1 MGIAS
6 AMNTAL
12 TGLSAAE
19 TQLDV
24 SGNNLT
30 NSQTVGFKAS
40 EAIFATQFMR
50 TLSLGSAP
58 SNGNGGTNPMQ
69 IGMGVQTAE
78 ITPDFSQG
86 TIEISSSSSDLA
98 IEGDG
103 FFIVE
108 GGSGEQL
115 YTRNGIFKTNSRN
128 ELVTITGE
136 RVLGFGVDDNFQ
148 IQNSALVPL
157 TIPLGSMTVTQET
170 TSVYLEGNLAP
181 DGDVA
186 DTAEVVDSAILGDGL
201 IPRPDVNDPAG
212 PTRVL
217 QAAVPDPSGTTASLS
232 AGTSGFAAG
241 DQFEYVFS
249 FVDSNGKETTTSITP
264 LSVTV
269 ANANEQITLSNLPAS
284 PLTPAGTPEYGQ
296 VAIYRRKLGVPPSDP
311 QYDFKQVGTA
321 TQGAASFTDNGIA
334 PGTLL
339 DTTSL
344 TGSYSYVVTFSGP
357 GVPESRPSEIMGP
370 VNVVNGRIHL
380 DDLPPLPTPG
390 GGVPSYTTI
399 NIYRNIANDSNAFF
413 LVDSVTPGTDYTDG
427 KSDAAI
433 SDLSVAGNKA
443 LDWNGP
449 PISTGTLLT
458 NIVKNNGTSY
468 EQVFPEGT
476 LTFQGTKGD
485 VDLTPKTF
493 TITSTSTVAELLQFV
508 TSSLGIQTS
517 DPSDPNPIPESLNKI
532 TGSGTLPPGATITP
546 DGRIRIVGNNG
557 VANAIEIKPTAFE
570 LVDSSGNVSAPNLAF
585 GSVQEAV
592 GESVGTNFTV
602 YDSLGIPLQ
611 VRLTTALE
619 SRDGDTVTYR
629 WFADSGDNDPLGTNA
644 PIAVGTGLVTFD
656 SQGNQ
661 ISTTGTQVTIARDN
675 IPSSSPLAFDLDFAQ
690 VSGVATQ
697 SELSA
702 SRQDGSPPGTLTS
715 FTVGEDGII
724 SGIFSNGIFR
734 DLGQIRL
741 ARFSNPSGLAQKG
754 RNMFAQTVN
763 SGLPITGNPGDLGI
777 GRIVA
782 GARELSNT
790 DVGENLIRL
799 ILSTTMYRSNSRVI
813 STAQEMLDELLNL
826 R

>member
-12 TGLSAAE
+12 TGLDAAE

-24 SGNNLT
+24 AGNNLA

-50 TLSLGSAP
+50 TLSQGSAP
-58 SNGNGGTNPMQ
+58 NNGNGGTNPMQ
-69 IGMGVQTAE
+69 VGMGVQTAE

-86 TIEISSSSSDLA
+86 TIEISTSSSDLA

-103 FFIVE
+103 FFIVQ
-108 GGSGEQL
+108 GAGGEQL
-115 YTRNGIFKTNSRN
+115 YTRNGIFKTNSEN
-128 ELVTITGE
+128 ELVSATGE
-136 RVLGFGVDDNFQ
+136 RVLGFGIDDSFQ
-148 IQNSALVPL
+148 VQNSALVPI
-157 TIPLGSMTVTQET
+157 TVPLGSLTVTQET
-170 TSVYLEGNLAP
+170 TSVFLEGNLAP

-186 DTAEVVDSAILGDGL
+186 EIAEVVDSGVLGDGL

-212 PTRVL
+212 PTRTL
-217 QAAVPDPSGTTASLS
+217 QAAVPDTAGTTSALS
-232 AGTSGFAAG
+232 AGTSGFLAG
-241 DQFEYVFS
+241 DQFEYTFA
-249 FVDSNGKETTTSITP
+249 FIDGNGKQTTTSISP
-264 LSVTV
+264 IGVTIG
-269 ANANEQITLSNLPAS
+269 ANNDQVTLNGIPAS
-284 PLTPAGTPEYGQ
+284 PLTPAGAPEYGQ
-296 VAIYRRKLGVPPSDP
+296 VAIYRRKLGVPASDP
-311 QYDFKQVGTA
+311 QFDFKQIGTA
-321 TQGAASFTDNGIA
+321 AQGAASFSDNGIA

-339 DTTSL
+339 DTTAL

-357 GVPESRPSEIMGP
+357 GVPESRPSEVLGP
-370 VNVVNGRIHL
+370 VNVVNGRIHV
-380 DDLPPLPTPG
+380 DDLPSLPTPG

-399 NIYRNIANDSNAFF
+399 NIYRNIANDSNSYF
-413 LVDSVTPGTDYTDG
+413 LVDSVSPGTDYTDG
-427 KSDAAI
+427 RSDAAI
-433 SDLSVAGNKA
+433 SDLSNSANRA
-443 LDWNGP
+443 LDRNGP

-458 NIVKNNGTSY
+458 NILKTNGSNY

-476 LTFQGTKGD
+476 LTFKGTKGD

-493 TITSTSTVAELLQFV
+493 DITTSSTIAELLQFV
-508 TSSLGIQTS
+508 TSAMGIQAS
-517 DPSDPNPIPESLNKI
+517 DPTDPNPIPESLNTI
-532 TGSGTLPPGATITP
+532 TGSGTLAPGATVTS

-557 VANAIEIKPTAFE
+557 TANAIEIKTDAFE
-570 LVDSSGNVSAPNLAF
+570 LIDSSGSVSVPNLAF
-585 GSVQEAV
+585 GSVQEAT
-592 GESVGTNFTV
+592 GEGVGTNFTV

-619 SRDGDTVTYR
+619 SRDGDSVTYR
-629 WFADSGDNDPLGTNA
+629 WFADSGENDPTGNDTA
-644 PIAVGTGLVTFD
+644 IAVGTGLVTFD

-661 ISTTGTQVTIARDN
+661 ISSDGTQVTILRDD
-675 IPSSSPLAFDLDFAQ
+675 IPSSTPLTFDLNFSQ
-690 VSGVATQ
+690 VSGVATD

-715 FTVGEDGII
+715 FTVGGDGVVR
-724 SGIFSNGIFR
+724 GIFSNGVFR

-741 ARFSNPSGLAQKG
+741 ARFSNPTGLAQRG
-754 RNMFAQTVN
+754 RNMFSQSVN

>member
-6 AMNTAL
+6 SMNTAL

-24 SGNNLT
+24 AGNNLA

-50 TLSLGSAP
+50 TLSQGSAP
-58 SNGNGGTNPMQ
+58 NNGNGGTNPMQ
-69 IGMGVQTAE
+69 VGMGVQTAE
-78 ITPDFSQG
+78 ITPNFSQG

-103 FFIVE
+103 FFIVQ
-108 GGSGEQL
+108 GSQGEQF
-115 YTRNGIFKTNSRN
+115 YTRNGIFKTNSEN
-128 ELVTITGE
+128 ELVTATGE
-136 RVLGFGVDDNFQ
+136 RVLGFGIDDSFQ

-157 TIPLGSMTVTQET
+157 TIPLGSLTVTQET

-181 DGDVA
+181 NGDVA
-186 DTAEVVDSAILGDGL
+186 DTAEVVDSGVLGDGL
-201 IPRPDVNDPAG
+201 IPRPDVNDPTN
-212 PTRVL
+212 PTRTL
-217 QAAVPDPSGTTASLS
+217 QAAVPDTAGTTSALS
-232 AGTSGFAAG
+232 PGTSGFSAG

-264 LSVTV
+264 ISVNV
-269 ANANEQITLSNLPAS
+269 ANNNEQITLSNLPAS
-284 PLTPAGTPEYGQ
+284 PLTPAGTPEYAQ

-311 QYDFKQVGTA
+311 QYDFKQIGTA

-399 NIYRNIANDSNAFF
+399 NIYRNIANDSNSFY
-413 LVDSVTPGTDYTDG
+413 LVDSVAPGTDYTDG
-427 KSDAAI
+427 RADSDI
-433 SDLSVAGNKA
+433 SDLSNPANRAVNW
-443 LDWNGP
+443 DGP

-458 NIVKNNGTSY
+458 NILKTNGSNY

-476 LTFQGTKGD
+476 LTFKGTKGD

-493 TITSTSTVAELLQFV
+493 TITSSSTVAELLQFV
-508 TSSLGIQTS
+508 TSALGIQAS
-517 DPSDPNPIPESLNKI
+517 DPTAPNPIPESIDTI
-532 TGSGTLPPGATITP
+532 TGSGTIPPGATVTA

-557 VANAIEIKPTAFE
+557 VANAVEIKSDAFE
-570 LVDSSGNVSAPNLAF
+570 LVDTSGNVSVPNLAF
-585 GSVQEAV
+585 SSVQQAV

-619 SRDGDTVTYR
+619 SRDGNTVTYR
-629 WFADSGDNDPLGTNA
+629 WFADSGDNDPLGNNTA
-644 PIAVGTGLVTFD
+644 IAVGTGLVTFD

-661 ISTTGTQVTIARDN
+661 ISTNGTEVTIARDDV
-675 IPSSSPLAFDLDFAQ
+675 PSSSPLTFDLNFSQ
-690 VSGVATQ
+690 VSGVATG

-715 FTVGEDGII
+715 FTVGGDGVI

-741 ARFSNPSGLAQKG
+741 ARFSNPSGLSQKG
-754 RNMFAQTVN
+754 RNLFAQSVN

-813 STAQEMLDELLNL
+813 STAQQMLDELLNL